1 MKPGPRPGTY
11 SPTLETRDKMREAKL
26 GKERDPETRKKIRNS
41 LLEVPKS
48 PDHRA
53 NLSNALLD
61 LEGKCL
67 QRFEELKA
75 GYPGH
80 EDFFDAN
87 KSELLYAMQ
96 DVRSDQELKDLRKYI
111 EVFQIESTLSY
122 EYSSSSMYA
131 AEDAMI
137 ALIDTKRFL
146 QKYH

>member
-1 MKPGPRPGTY
+1 MKPGPKPGTY
-11 SPTLETRDKMREAKL
+11 TPTLEAREKMREAKL
-26 GKERDPETRKKIRNS
+26 GKERDPETRQKIRNA

-61 LEGKCL
+61 LEAKCL
-67 QRFEELKA
+67 RRFEDLKA

-96 DVRSDQELKDLRKYI
+96 DVRSDQELKDLRQYI

-122 EYSSSSMYA
+122 DYPSSSMYA
-131 AEDAMI
+131 AEDTMI
-137 ALIDTKRFL
+137 ALLDTKRFL